1 MYIIM
6 YMVFHVS
13 FASFTDPLLSIY
25 VLRCYGSMMF
35 KQWCFGSY
43 TIIADA
49 LDDLVEI
56 EAADR
61 E

>member
-1 MYIIM
+1 
-6 YMVFHVS
+6 MVFHVS